1 MAESNLL
8 SDRVGLLSIWVWLT
22 CLLGG
27 GLFLGGS
34 ALLYNWVWLS
44 LGRFGG
50 VELYLCADPVSF
62 LLGSALL
69 STWVWLIVVVGSG
82 LPSTWVWLTFERLG
96 GKKISFGEVWLTFT

>member
-1 MAESNLL
+1 M
-8 SDRVGLLSIWVWLT
+8 DGVGLLSIWVLLT
-22 CLLGG
+22 FLLGS

-44 LGRFGG
+44 LGLFGG

-69 STWVWLIVVVGSG
+69 STWVWLSFGRF
-82 LPSTWVWLTFERLG
+82 WLTFYLG
-96 GKKISFGEVWLTFT
+96 LAYF